1 MKRLDLVRRLEEDG
15 CVLLRHGSRH
25 DIYLNPTTGHSEP
38 LPMHREIN
46 EMLAKRILSRLSTA
60 RND

>member
-25 DIYLNPTTGHSEP
+25 DIYHNPVTGHSEP

>member
-1 MKRLDLVRRLEEDG
+1 MKRLDLVRRLEEEG

-25 DIYLNPTTGHSEP
+25 DIYHNPLTGHSEP
-38 LPMHREIN
+38 LPRHREIN